1 LPHTPASL
9 QHSTREHLRA
19 DTASS
24 KEALW
29 CSEALWCFS
38 RCSLLFLRRS
48 PPACGQTSTDVYL
61 AFIDSK
67 ESEIAAEEAA
77 RTEDVIATWSADS
90 TKRDRARTVEIIRLS
105 QQLDA
110 EISTLEAD
118 VNDR

>member
-1 LPHTPASL
+1 MQRGTLVLFAVLSPFF
-9 QHSTREHLRA
+9 
-19 DTASS
+19 
-24 KEALW
+24 EALSS
-29 CSEALWCFS
+29 CLWADKHRRIS
-38 RCSLLFLRRS
+38 RLHR
-48 PPACGQTSTDVYL
+48 Q
-61 AFIDSK
+61 K